1 VLLELGTP
9 ILFIQGSRDA
19 LCPLDRLA
27 AVRKSMSAPND
38 LHVVAGGDHSLRAAA
53 RALAAQGRTPR
64 RSTALQSGSQASSE
78 CATIAPSHNVTEAAG

>member
-53 RALAAQGRTPR
+53 RALAAQGRTQADVDAEITR
-64 RSTALQSGSQASSE
+64 VVREFIERLLGSDFST
-78 CATIAPSHNVTEAAG
+78 

>member
-1 VLLELGTP
+1 MLLELGTP

-53 RALAAQGRTPR
+53 RALAAQGRTQADVDAEITR
-64 RSTALQSGSQASSE
+64 VVREFIERLLGSDFST
-78 CATIAPSHNVTEAAG
+78 